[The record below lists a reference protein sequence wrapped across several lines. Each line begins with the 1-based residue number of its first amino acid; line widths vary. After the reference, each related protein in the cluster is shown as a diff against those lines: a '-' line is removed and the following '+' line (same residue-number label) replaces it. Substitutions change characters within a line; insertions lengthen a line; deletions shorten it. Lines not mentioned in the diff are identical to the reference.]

1 MICQKCSFILSGS
14 EDFCPHCGTPCKNKS
29 TVTQPEVVVTE
40 QQSEEAPQIPIPK
53 VRSNSHSAI
62 FDTDDIYSH
71 SAKEK
76 EKSQK
81 KSKSNSKTGISMFLM
96 LFFVLLCIGAVVAM
110 DYLGIVPAISFDRK
124 ETTEI
129 TETTENTADEGTTE
143 PLENKTDETEKVFS
157 DTAGLVYPDINYKPS
172 AAFVSAQNGASLK
185 KGPYENFAQI
195 CILPY
200 DSEVQVIGASSSNDI
215 WVYVYAVSED
225 CYGWISASFLSTEN
239 E

>member
-14 EDFCPHCGTPCKNKS
+14 EDFCPHCGTPCKSKNN
-29 TVTQPEVVVTE
+29 VTQSEVVVTE

-62 FDTDDIYSH
+62 FDTDEIYSH
-71 SAKEK
+71 SEK
-76 EKSQK
+76 EKGKPQK
-81 KSKSNSKTGISMFLM
+81 KSKNSSKTGISMFLM
-96 LFFVLLCIGAVVAM
+96 LFFVMLCIGAVVAM

-124 ETTEI
+124 ETTDI
-129 TETTENTADEGTTE
+129 SSTTESTTDEGQAE
-143 PLENKTDETEKVFS
+143 PFENEDKDSEKVFS
-157 DTAGLVYPDINYKPS
+157 DTTGLVYPDINYKPS

-195 CILPY
+195 CVLPY

-215 WVYVYAVSED
+215 WVYVYSVNED
-225 CYGWISASFLSTEN
+225 CYGWISASFLSTEK

>member
-40 QQSEEAPQIPIPK
+40 HPNEEAPQIPIPK
-53 VRSNSHSAI
+53 VRGNSHSAI
-62 FDTDDIYSH
+62 FDTDEIYSH
-71 SAKEK
+71 SEK
-76 EKSQK
+76 KSEKQQK
-81 KSKSNSKTGISMFLM
+81 KSKNGSKTGISMFLM

-124 ETTEI
+124 ETTDI
-129 TETTENTADEGTTE
+129 SQTTESTTDEDQTKT
-143 PLENKTDETEKVFS
+143 LENETEKVFS
-157 DTAGLVYPDINYKPS
+157 DSAGLVYPDINYKPS
-172 AAFVSAQNGASLK
+172 AAFIGAQNGASLK

-200 DSEVQVIGASSSNDI
+200 DSEVQVIGASNSNDI
-215 WVYVYAVSED
+215 WVYIYSAEKD
-225 CYGWISASFLSTEN
+225 CYGWVSASFLSTQN